1 VERLRPKD
9 KIQTGGELWQ
19 YLSVGRMRRDK
30 REARIGT
37 AHMGM
42 SMHSLIES
50 SNQIKSNVY
59 RIGTT

>member
-1 VERLRPKD
+1 MERLRPKD
-9 KIQTGGELWQ
+9 KIQTRGELWQ

-42 SMHSLIES
+42 SMNSLIES
-50 SNQIKSNVY
+50 NKQTNECI
-59 RIGTT
+59 

>member
-9 KIQTGGELWQ
+9 RIQTGGELRQ

-42 SMHSLIES
+42 SMNSLIES
-50 SNQIKSNVY
+50 NKQTNECV
-59 RIGTT
+59 

>member
-1 VERLRPKD
+1 VGRLRPKD
-9 KIQTGGELWQ
+9 KIQTGGELRQ

-42 SMHSLIES
+42 SMNSLIES
-50 SNQIKSNVY
+50 NKQTNKHF
-59 RIGTT
+59 